1 MKTGNVRPK
10 RILVRQAYPWYNTPE
25 STMSTNAIVS
35 QINLDANK
43 VTFGDIRMN
52 KAGGKSIPIKY
63 NGQNLQIK
71 IDKATYFQG
80 VNVKETPNGMAYEMK
95 LSLRNCDPN
104 ARDRAGADVGSLG
117 IFYNFLLDL
126 QEKVIQEAVKNSKK
140 WFGKDRSE
148 SLVRETMKLFLG
160 PSVERIN
167 GEWVPSGKYP
177 PGLKMKVGV
186 YDGRVAMDVTDHT
199 GKAVLVDIDNITEV
213 FPKRVDASVVVAPS
227 IYVTGTGFGVTWRV
241 TFAKVSPP
249 QRVTAADVFKD
260 EIEEESRA
268 PAAPLPAFVSPD
280 DVEEERQ
287 EDEVSVPFV
296 EATPTAPAPAPAAG
310 APNRRKRVGA
320 PA

>member
-1 MKTGNVRPK
+1 
-10 RILVRQAYPWYNTPE
+10 
-25 STMSTNAIVS
+25 
-35 QINLDANK
+35 
-43 VTFGDIRMN
+43 
-52 KAGGKSIPIKY
+52 
-63 NGQNLQIK
+63 
-71 IDKATYFQG
+71 
-80 VNVKETPNGMAYEMK
+80 
-95 LSLRNCDPN
+95 
-104 ARDRAGADVGSLG
+104 
-117 IFYNFLLDL
+117 
-126 QEKVIQEAVKNSKK
+126 
-140 WFGKDRSE
+140 
-148 SLVRETMKLFLG
+148 MKLFLG